1 MSYEIVKG
9 IKFKKDVQ
17 EVWVK
22 ASSSNVEP
30 KTYDW
35 EEIKYFSDLW
45 KLKGIE
51 YVERMIIRDYW
62 DCNYQPGVEN
72 NLSRAAELCY
82 HLHPEINYSNVG
94 KVKNVH
100 LLDCP
105 LEDLPKYLNIEDR
118 VGQEI
123 IRLRLA
129 GEAVDPEMRGITHH
143 TNQEL
148 SDLLYGI
155 YKGYSKRVKGKFY
168 KPYTKRGYLVKAS
181 SRRVWY
187 HPDIEKAK
195 CFKSE
200 EDAIIYCRRH
210 HLAADN
216 IINEEK

>member
-1 MSYEIVKG
+1 MSHEIVKG
-9 IKFKKDVQ
+9 INFKKDVQ

-22 ASSSNVEP
+22 ASSNNVEP

-35 EEIKYFSDLW
+35 GEIKYFSDLW

-62 DCNYQPGVEN
+62 DGSYQPGTEN

-82 HLHPEINYSNVG
+82 HLHPEISYSNVG
-94 KVKNVH
+94 SVKNDH
-100 LLDCP
+100 LLTCP
-105 LEDLPKYLNIEDR
+105 LEDLPKYLNIDDR
-118 VGQEI
+118 VGREI
-123 IRLRLA
+123 IQLRLA
-129 GEAVDPEMRGITHH
+129 GEEVDPEMRGITNH

-168 KPYTKRGYLVKAS
+168 KGYSGGYLVKAS
-181 SRRVWY
+181 TRRVWY
-187 HPDIEKAK
+187 HPYIEEAK
-195 CFKSE
+195 CFKSA

-210 HLAADN
+210 HLSTDN
-216 IINEEK
+216 ISEEK